1 MVESAGASARKG
13 PRLGCI
19 IVAVGCV
26 LLLILIG
33 IPVINDALELANRSA
48 CMSNLIQVLTA
59 SRTWAQAHNS
69 RWPDIDTPEST
80 RWDKV
85 GGTRT
90 DRWDPVENEG
100 EPPDVKPGDNGRPVN
115 SNTANFWLL
124 VASGRFPIHCFLCPS
139 AASRFDTNFGAFDD
153 VTAGKV
159 RDFRGEPY
167 CSYSYQNVLGDEYA
181 LMDTRDSIATRLVVI
196 ADASPLR
203 RDFWS
208 QAPSGGVNIGITNRK
223 LESRPRFEESEETEP
238 WNRQVKCIRRAWEL
252 NSPNHGFRGMNV
264 GFLDGHVEWKTHP
277 YCGPKWD
284 NIWLR
289 RRTDVSVEIDPN
301 NIETLRACNDETSYN
316 GTSTL
321 PEDSQEDSFLVP

>member
-26 LLLILIG
+26 LLLVLIG
-33 IPVINDALELANRSA
+33 IPLISGALELANRAA
-48 CMSNLIQVLTA
+48 CQGNLKQILCV
-59 SRTWAQAHNS
+59 SRTWAQEHNKL
-69 RWPDIDTPEST
+69 WPDVYAPEST
-80 RWDKV
+80 AWYEV

-90 DRWDPVENEG
+90 DRWDAVENEG
-100 EPPDVKPGDNGRPVN
+100 EPPDVNPGDNGRPVN
-115 SNTANFWLL
+115 SNTANIWLL
-124 VASGRFPIHCFLCPS
+124 VASSGFPINCFLCPS
-139 AASRFDTNFGAFDD
+139 TASRFDTNFGAFGD

-159 RDFRGEPY
+159 RDFRGEAY
-167 CSYSYQNVLGDEYA
+167 CSYSYQNVLGQYA
-181 LMDTRDSIATRLVVI
+181 LMDTRDRIASHLAVI

-208 QAPSGGVNIGITNRK
+208 QAPGGAVNIGITNRK

-238 WNRQVKCIRRAWEL
+238 WNRQVKHIRRAWEL

-277 YCGPKWD
+277 YCGPEWD

-301 NIETLRACNDETSYN
+301 NIETLRAYNDETSYN

-321 PEDSQEDSFLVP
+321 PEDSQDDSFLVP